1 MDECNPNR
9 SGTKRKRLGK
19 KVILVVIAAILTHSP
34 VLASIAAPL
43 YLQAPAFLME
53 RGDYAKAYQIALK
66 SEKNSILAESTMV
79 EVIRKHSEELYDP
92 SSFELLGCIYIL
104 EQDVKGQ
111 AYMSIS
117 FKYRALNKSGI
128 DKSIGWQEAWPVK
141 CGDVDILPVKFHE
154 DENGWGYN
162 YDVEYANEGKF
173 NRTKM
178 TKGQLARINKR
189 VVNETLGDITP
200 VPAEKI
206 DCSLIP
212 ESEFKS
218 IIPGYQSNGTD

>member
-1 MDECNPNR
+1 MQPEQVGDKTQATGEKGYIGRDCRYTDAFAR
-9 SGTKRKRLGK
+9 SCEHRRAPVPASTGISDGTGG
-19 KVILVVIAAILTHSP
+19 
-34 VLASIAAPL
+34 
-43 YLQAPAFLME
+43 F
-53 RGDYAKAYQIALK
+53 AKAYQIALK

-79 EVIRKHSEELYDP
+79 EVIRKFSGYLYHP

-111 AYMSIS
+111 AHMSVS

-128 DKSIGWQEAWPVK
+128 DKSIGWQEVWPVK

-154 DENGWGYN
+154 DENGRGYN
-162 YDVEYANEGKF
+162 YDMECASEGKF
-173 NRTKM
+173 NCTKM
-178 TKGQLARINKR
+178 TKGQLTRINKR
-189 VVNETLGDITP
+189 VANETLGNISP
-200 VPAEKI
+200 VPAEMI

-218 IIPGYQSNGTD
+218 IITGYKSNGTD

>member
-19 KVILVVIAAILTHSP
+19 KVILVVIAAILPHSLI
-34 VLASIAAPL
+34 LARIAAPL

-79 EVIRKHSEELYDP
+79 EVIKKFRGYLYHP

-206 DCSLIP
+206 DYSLIP
-212 ESEFKS
+212 ERE
-218 IIPGYQSNGTD
+218 D